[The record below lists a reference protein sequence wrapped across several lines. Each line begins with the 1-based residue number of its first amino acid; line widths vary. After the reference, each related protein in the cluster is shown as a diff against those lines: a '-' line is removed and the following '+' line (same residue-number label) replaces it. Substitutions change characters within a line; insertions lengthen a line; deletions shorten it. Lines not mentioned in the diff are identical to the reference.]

1 MRRHIEGVLWLVCL
15 TSFLLAAVAPPHSSL
30 LVVLGLA
37 SGVAIVVVGPLHFF
51 RAWKKLKTV
60 PNKREYACWVGF
72 ETLCAAAF
80 GVAGLWGMHR

>member
-37 SGVAIVVVGPLHFF
+37 SGMAIVVVVPLHFV
-51 RAWKKLKTV
+51 RAWKKLKDV
-60 PNKREYACWVGF
+60 PNKLEYASWVGF
-72 ETLCAAAF
+72 ETLCAAAVA
-80 GVAGLWGMHR
+80 VAGFWGMHR